1 MSVVSIAL
9 REVGV
14 SEHPPGSNSGPRVRQ
29 YQAATDLGGTGWPWC
44 AAFVEWCWK
53 AAGLDTSICS
63 PSTQTFADRARALGA
78 TGSPRPGA
86 AFIIPGTHTG
96 LLVAS
101 AGGNI
106 WHTVEGNSGDA
117 VSRRVRDLSGTY
129 IAFPRG
135 LAAGP
140 ARRMLYWFDDPGA
153 KATQRLLG
161 PWKGKRGLAAARKA
175 AAARPRWEQ
184 PRVKRV
190 GPDRFGVLIG
200 QRSTYGPWE
209 DATARDAALRVIRK
223 RTGRT
228 LRPYS
233 SPMSRERVAADALG
247 KTT

>member
-9 REVGV
+9 RQVGV
-14 SEHPPGSNSGPRVRQ
+14 SEHPPGSNSGTRVRQ
-29 YQAATDLGGTGWPWC
+29 YQASTDLGGTGWPWC
-44 AAFVEWCWK
+44 AAFVEWVW
-53 AAGLDTSICS
+53 ARAGLDTSICS
-63 PSTQTFADRARALGA
+63 PSTQTFADRARAARA

-96 LLVAS
+96 LLVAP

-117 VSRRVRDLSGTY
+117 VARRVRDLSGTY

-135 LAAGP
+135 LAAAP
-140 ARRMLYWFDDPGA
+140 AAPRLYWFSDPGA
-153 KATQRLLG
+153 KKTQRLLG
-161 PWKGKRGLAAARKA
+161 PWRGKRGLAAARKV

-190 GPDRFGVLIG
+190 GPNRFAVLIG
-200 QRSTYGPWE
+200 QRSIYGPWH
-209 DATARDAALRVIRK
+209 DSNSRDAALRVIRK

-233 SPMSRERVAADALG
+233 SPRPHKRVTADALG